1 MATINDVV
9 KIVIKRESNRV
20 TIRDLETVLVLTAHT
35 RFADPYR
42 IYTETTD
49 MLEDGFLPTDEA
61 YKAVALIFA
70 QDPRPSKVVVGRK
83 ETDDDYVTA
92 ITKQQ
97 ASYNK
102 SLYVITDAKTDAEK
116 EAIADYVETQ
126 SRMFYVFSDTNAVTL
141 TIAETDLAS
150 KLKAKSYVRTFGFY
164 TKNTDNVMIEAGWVG
179 RFSSETIGSAVWIY
193 KALSGVVADTYSATE
208 EQILQSKNLNYYTN
222 VEDEPVVM
230 GEGKVVGGEWLDV
243 MLGIT
248 FIEVRM
254 GERVWGLVKGQ
265 NKINYTNNGISMIV
279 TKVQEVLKEAVEMNI
294 LTDDDPIRIIAPNA
308 NDIPSSTR
316 GTRIL
321 NGIKFSARL
330 AGAIIKVD
338 RIEGTVYP

>member
-83 ETDDDYVTA
+83 ETADDYVTA

-102 SLYVITDAKTDAEK
+102 FFYVITDAKTDAEK

-126 SRMFYVFSDTNAVTL
+126 SRMFYVFSDSTP
-141 TIAETDLAS
+141 ETTTAITTDIFS
-150 KLKAKSYVRTFGFY
+150 RLKAKSYDRSFGIY
-164 TKNTDNVMIEAGWVG
+164 SKNTNNAMIEAGWVG

-193 KALSGVVADTYSATE
+193 KELDGVVADTYSATE
-208 EQILQSKNLNYYTN
+208 EQILQSKNANYYTYL
-222 VEDEPVVM
+222 EDEPVVM
-230 GEGKVVGGEWLDV
+230 GEGKVVGGEWIDY
-243 MLGIT
+243 
-248 FIEVRM
+248 R
-254 GERVWGLVKGQ
+254 LV
-265 NKINYTNNGISMIV
+265 
-279 TKVQEVLKEAVEMNI
+279 A
-294 LTDDDPIRIIAPNA
+294 
-308 NDIPSSTR
+308 
-316 GTRIL
+316 
-321 NGIKFSARL
+321 
-330 AGAIIKVD
+330 
-338 RIEGTVYP
+338 